1 MTDPAHPTGPDHPT
15 DEARPAGP
23 AIRVLLVDD
32 HTILREGVRSLLAGE
47 SDIRVV
53 GEARDGVEAVEQVA
67 RLVPDVVVM
76 DMVMPRMNGLE
87 ATIEIKKRNPEVKI
101 LILSMYDDDEYVQ
114 QIIQAGAAGYV
125 LKRVAADDLVRAIR
139 EVSGGSSFLYP
150 PIAAKLIEDY
160 VRRVRGGEADES
172 PEPLTAREREVLT
185 LIAEG
190 NTNQV
195 IGERLCVS
203 KKTVESHRAN
213 IMRKLDLHDVTELVK
228 YAIRKGLITL
238 D

>member
-1 MTDPAHPTGPDHPT
+1 MMDGQ
-15 DEARPAGP
+15 RVGGR
-23 AIRVLLVDD
+23 IQVLLVDD
-32 HTILREGVRSLLAGE
+32 HTILREGVRSLLE
-47 SDIRVV
+47 SEPDMRVV
-53 GEARDGVEAVEQVA
+53 GEARDGTEAVEQVDA
-67 RLVPDVVVM
+67 LAPDVVIM

-87 ATIEIKKRNPEVKI
+87 ATVEIKRRHPDVKI

-125 LKRVAADDLVRAIR
+125 LKRVAADDLVKAIR
-139 EVSGGSSFLYP
+139 EVYAGSSFLYP

-160 VRRVRGGEADES
+160 VRKARGSEAGEPSEQ
-172 PEPLTAREREVLT
+172 LTAREREVLR

-190 NTNQV
+190 NTNAE
-195 IGERLCVS
+195 IAEKLTVS

-213 IMRKLDLHDVTELVK
+213 IMRKLDLHTVTDLVK
-228 YAIRKGLITL
+228 YALKRGMIKL

>member
-1 MTDPAHPTGPDHPT
+1 MNDTRGQETAS
-15 DEARPAGP
+15 
-23 AIRVLLVDD
+23 IRVLLVDD
-32 HTILREGVRSLLAGE
+32 HTILRQGVSSLLAGE
-47 SDIRVV
+47 PDMSVV
-53 GEARDGVEAVEQVA
+53 GEARDGLEAVEQVD
-67 RLVPDVVVM
+67 RLEPDVVVM

-87 ATIEIKKRNPEVKI
+87 ATTQIKKRHPNVRI

-114 QIIQAGAAGYV
+114 QIFQAGAAGYV

-139 EVSGGSSFLYP
+139 EVHGGSSFLYP

-160 VRRVRGGEADES
+160 VRRVRGTQTEKAN
-172 PEPLTAREREVLT
+172 EPLTTREREVLK

-190 NTNQV
+190 NTNHQ
-195 IGERLCVS
+195 IAEQLTVS
-203 KKTVESHRAN
+203 KKTIESHRAN

-228 YAIRKGLITL
+228 YALRKGLIKL

>member
-1 MTDPAHPTGPDHPT
+1 MDGQQ
-15 DEARPAGP
+15 AGGR
-23 AIRVLLVDD
+23 IQVLLVDD
-32 HTILREGVRSLLAGE
+32 HTILREGVRSLLE
-47 SDIRVV
+47 SEPDMRVV
-53 GEARDGVEAVEQVA
+53 GEARDGMEAVEQVDA
-67 RLVPDVVVM
+67 LAPDVVIM

-87 ATIEIKKRNPEVKI
+87 ATVEIKRRHADVKI

-125 LKRVAADDLVRAIR
+125 LKRVAADDLVKAIR
-139 EVSGGSSFLYP
+139 EVYAGASFLYP

-160 VRRVRGGEADES
+160 VRKARGGEAGE
-172 PEPLTAREREVLT
+172 PAEPLTARERQVLR

-190 NTNQV
+190 NTNLE
-195 IGERLCVS
+195 IAEKLTVS

-213 IMRKLDLHDVTELVK
+213 IMRKLDLHTVTDLVK
-228 YAIRKGLITL
+228 YALKRGMIKL

>member
-1 MTDPAHPTGPDHPT
+1 VKETSVE
-15 DEARPAGP
+15 EAA

-32 HTILREGVRSLLAGE
+32 HTILREGVCSLLAGE
-47 SDIRVV
+47 ADMRVV
-53 GEARDGVEAVEQVA
+53 GEACDGIEAIEQVERCA
-67 RLVPDVVVM
+67 PDVVVM

-87 ATIEIKKRNPEVKI
+87 ATTQISKRHPNVRI

-114 QIIQAGAAGYV
+114 QIFQAGASGYV

-139 EVSGGSSFLYP
+139 EVHSGSSFLYP

-160 VRRVRGGEADES
+160 VRRVRGTEVKEAGD
-172 PEPLTAREREVLT
+172 PLTAREREVLR

-190 NTNQV
+190 NTNQQ
-195 IGERLCVS
+195 IADELTVS
-203 KKTVESHRAN
+203 KKTIESHRAN
-213 IMRKLDLHDVTELVK
+213 VMRKLDLHDVTELVK
-228 YAIRKGLITL
+228 YALRKGLIKL

>member
-1 MTDPAHPTGPDHPT
+1 VNGQRKG
-15 DEARPAGP
+15 E

-32 HTILREGVRSLLAGE
+32 HTILREGVRSLLDGE
-47 SDIRVV
+47 SDMRVV
-53 GEARDGVEAVEQVA
+53 GEARDGVEAVEQVDH
-67 RLVPDVVVM
+67 LEPDVVIM

-87 ATIEIKKRNPEVKI
+87 ATLEIKRRHADARI

-114 QIIQAGAAGYV
+114 QIIQAGASGYV
-125 LKRVAADDLVRAIR
+125 LKRVAADDLVKAVR
-139 EVSGGSSFLYP
+139 EVYAGSSFLYP

-160 VRRVRGGEADES
+160 VRKARGEDTSEAED
-172 PEPLTAREREVLT
+172 PLTPREREVLR

-190 NTNQV
+190 NTNV
-195 IGERLCVS
+195 EIAEALTLS

-213 IMRKLDLHDVTELVK
+213 IMRKLDLHTVTDLVK
-228 YAIRKGLITL
+228 YALKRGMIKL